1 MKKFSTASRLF
12 ALGTAF
18 AMLPAIAQTSANAPG
33 TSLSAASRTAA
44 TVPDGAGSAHC
55 AFLANAPDQHK
66 VVPGD
71 TLWGISGR
79 FLQHPWCWPQVWGLN
94 REQIRNPHWIYPGQI
109 VVFDRATGRL
119 SLRGDGPGSEP
130 GVVRLSPH
138 TRAQNLPPQAI
149 SAIPLNAIQPFL
161 TQPLIV
167 GQNELAS
174 SPRIVAAADGHVF
187 LGKGDKAYVRGDL
200 KGSTEFQVFR
210 PGEPL
215 RDPDNNTIIGYEAT
229 YLGTLALDRAARA
242 ENEAHRFI
250 VSGSTQEMGV
260 GDRLVPIP
268 APTVANYVPHAPS
281 AAVTGRVMTIPGGVT
296 QGGQNNV
303 VSINRGASSGIDV
316 GTVLELYRYGPVIS
330 DRTEGRK
337 LVQLPDEK
345 YGAVFVFRV
354 FDRISYGLVMQVSDS
369 VQVGDVVSSPQ

>member
-18 AMLPAIAQTSANAPG
+18 AMLPAIAQTSTNASVATVPA
-33 TSLSAASRTAA
+33 TSRTAA
-44 TVPDGAGSAHC
+44 TVHDGAGSAHC
-55 AFLANAPDQHK
+55 GFLPDAPDQHK

-94 REQIRNPHWIYPGQI
+94 RDQISNPHWIYPGQI
-109 VVFDRATGRL
+109 VVFDRAAGRL
-119 SLRGDGPGSEP
+119 SLRGDGAGSEP

-138 TRAQNLPPQAI
+138 TRAQNLPQQAI
-149 SAIPLNAIQPFL
+149 PAIPLNAIQPFL
-161 TQPLIV
+161 TRPLIV
-167 GQNELAS
+167 ERNELAS

-200 KGSTEFQVFR
+200 KGGTEFQVYR

-215 RDPDNNTIIGYEAT
+215 RDPDTKTIIGYEAT

-242 ENEAHRFI
+242 DNEAHRFI

-268 APTVANYVPHAPS
+268 APTVVNYAPHPPS
-281 AAVTGRVMTIPGGVT
+281 AVVRGRVMAIPGGVT

-303 VSINRGASSGIDV
+303 ISINRGASAGIDV
-316 GTVLELYRYGPVIS
+316 GTVLELYRYGRVIA

-345 YGAVFVFRV
+345 YGTVFVFRV
-354 FDRISYGLVMQVSDS
+354 FDRVSYGLVMQVSDS
-369 VQVGDVVSSPQ
+369 VQIGDIVRSPE